1 MTTDC
6 PICLCPITSEVWGVV
21 NPCGHP
27 YHRDCWKEVVAAN
40 SSRRGSNNSV
50 GGGNTN
56 AKCAICK
63 GATEGF
69 VPVYVDLADNDDSND
84 DAGGESRQDA
94 ENDSDEDDDDDE
106 AALEELHDDW
116 YSAYGQLGDLEGHDE
131 GTEAHDLLDR
141 LHCIHQKFYE
151 RLTSNYSSTSRASSS
166 SNSKSMIQRQL
177 ERMKSKAKKL
187 QSINAELQSSNE
199 RLQSANATL
208 HRSSIDAAVEK
219 ERTVVKYKKLQSQ
232 FNALGQ
238 SYEQYETKT
247 ELEKQVLQSK
257 VSQLQTEYAKLV
269 TKSNINELHEM
280 ESIRVKYSKM
290 SQEVHDLK
298 AKNRMLESDISR
310 NNRDW
315 EVKHEQEKLRYI
327 ELTKEMKHLSSQYYQ
342 LVGDDDGDVSRR
354 NSSLGNTQSRGS
366 TANKTVTSDSS
377 RSSSATNKHNML
389 RNDNNG
395 GTKAIVSQRQDV
407 IDAQI
412 RRDSIGQPNP
422 FNLLQKKNGLTTAN
436 IMTSGRK
443 KNNNNNGEG
452 SVNDSRGR
460 KAMEALNKSTVRK
473 KQQQQVHGLKQ
484 PHTLLPSDNRHLTTT
499 QSSRLS
505 HDGMHYNEREGNNEK
520 HNVVQLHHDND
531 DDDQLQLMI
540 KPRSSN
546 NKRKYD
552 SISSS
557 NNVNSCEQWKALAK
571 VMGPD
576 RATLALTLGK
586 PKISERERG
595 TVERKRR
602 QAEIDDIFAS
612 PPATEDDDIFASP
625 PATEENDDI
634 FASAPATT
642 SSSRSVVATSASYS
656 PRKKKGSITTYF
668 KHNNKSKPLPPLA
681 ERSYPSYQP
690 HIFFGSDLATSFN

>member
-1 MTTDC
+1 
-6 PICLCPITSEVWGVV
+6 
-21 NPCGHP
+21 
-27 YHRDCWKEVVAAN
+27 
-40 SSRRGSNNSV
+40 
-50 GGGNTN
+50 
-56 AKCAICK
+56 
-63 GATEGF
+63 
-69 VPVYVDLADNDDSND
+69 
-84 DAGGESRQDA
+84 
-94 ENDSDEDDDDDE
+94 
-106 AALEELHDDW
+106 
-116 YSAYGQLGDLEGHDE
+116 
-131 GTEAHDLLDR
+131 
-141 LHCIHQKFYE
+141 
-151 RLTSNYSSTSRASSS
+151 
-166 SNSKSMIQRQL
+166 
-177 ERMKSKAKKL
+177 
-187 QSINAELQSSNE
+187 
-199 RLQSANATL
+199 
-208 HRSSIDAAVEK
+208 
-219 ERTVVKYKKLQSQ
+219 
-232 FNALGQ
+232 
-238 SYEQYETKT
+238 
-247 ELEKQVLQSK
+247 
-257 VSQLQTEYAKLV
+257 
-269 TKSNINELHEM
+269 
-280 ESIRVKYSKM
+280 
-290 SQEVHDLK
+290 
-298 AKNRMLESDISR
+298 
-310 NNRDW
+310 
-315 EVKHEQEKLRYI
+315 
-327 ELTKEMKHLSSQYYQ
+327 
-342 LVGDDDGDVSRR
+342 
-354 NSSLGNTQSRGS
+354 
-366 TANKTVTSDSS
+366 
-377 RSSSATNKHNML
+377 ML

-557 NNVNSCEQWKALAK
+557 NNWKALAK
-571 VMGPD
+571 VMWPD

-612 PPATEDDDIFASP
+612 PPATDYGDIFASP
-625 PATEENDDI
+625 PATENDDI